1 MQGNFFRVERINDR
15 SIEDLN
21 KYVYNK
27 VKQIIEGG
35 KPAAIKVEAY
45 KAQRSLTANRLVWV
59 WHGEIADYLNSI
71 GKRVDILK
79 ENENGKLE
87 KIGDRPYEKEDIH
100 YQMKAKFLGMVKIKC
115 GNSIREEPRNSS
127 DLEHNDFCYWMSQIE
142 EMAFDYWGLVLKVQA
157 KDEYSRY
164 KEAQLI

>member
-1 MQGNFFRVERINDR
+1 VQGNFFRVERINDR